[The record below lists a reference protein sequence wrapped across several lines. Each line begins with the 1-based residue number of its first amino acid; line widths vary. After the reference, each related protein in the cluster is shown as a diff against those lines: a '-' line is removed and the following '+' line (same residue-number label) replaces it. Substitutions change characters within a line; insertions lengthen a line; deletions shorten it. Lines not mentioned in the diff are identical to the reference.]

1 MNHLFM
7 IQEQAANRM
16 EILINQMKQSEG
28 VTEELKSNDQILWVQ
43 MMNNIQNRAEEIVL
57 TEIIYD
63 LGTSPQ
69 FPTRVTPLTLH

>member
-1 MNHLFM
+1 MRKKYLEENKPGRYSTLLLTNELMNHLFM

-43 MMNNIQNRAEEIVL
+43 MMKQY
-57 TEIIYD
+57 TE
-63 LGTSPQ
+63 
-69 FPTRVTPLTLH
+69 